1 MNEWFPDQLATA
13 QKANLEALYG
23 VANVAFE
30 AFQKLTQLQVQA
42 AKSTL
47 ADTQTLLSA
56 ADPQAWLTQ
65 QASGNVAL
73 AERTQAYCQGLVE
86 IAADAHRGFATIAG
100 AQYEAHN
107 RRMQALFADVSKQ
120 APAGSEA
127 AVVALKK
134 LLDSSSA
141 LHDSVNKSVRQ
152 VATLAEGSM
161 AAILAHTPKTTGATT
176 G

>member
-13 QKANLEALYG
+13 QKANLDALFG
-23 VANVAFE
+23 VAHVAFE
-30 AFQKLTQLQVQA
+30 AFQKLTQLQIQA
-42 AKSTL
+42 AKSAL
-47 ADTQTLLSA
+47 ADSQTLLAA
-56 ADPQAWLTQ
+56 ADPQAWLAQ
-65 QASGNVAL
+65 QASRNVVL
-73 AERTQAYCQGLVE
+73 AERAQAYYRGLYEVS
-86 IAADAHRGFATIAG
+86 AGANRGFATIAG

-107 RRMQALFADVSKQ
+107 RRMQALFADVAKQ

-141 LHDSVNKSVRQ
+141 FYDSVNKSVRQ
-152 VATLAEGSM
+152 AATLAEGSM
-161 AAILAHTPKTTGATT
+161 EAVLAHTPKTTGATA